1 MFVVLWLGL
10 HRGSGGS
17 GPWNRSEVR
26 SFRGFEVSRSGV
38 GVEAW
43 VWGPD
48 LGVEVE
54 YVSLLRP
61 SSSFSA
67 RACSSDL
74 SVGYHGG
81 SSGEVIVSGRAVQIH
96 FGFSDVEAR
105 ETKDLWLCHRGS
117 SFCGGMFGSSQ
128 LQGLDLG
135 HALDCSLWSGAGCV
149 RLFSFR
155 CGGVALLGESSSS
168 IKTRHW
174 LACMLDLG
182 VYYLIV
188 LAAA

>member
-54 YVSLLRP
+54 SVSLLRP

-67 RACSSDL
+67 RVCSSGGPVPICQLDITVVRLVKSSFPAGQCRSTSGSPMWRRVRPRICGFVIVGPRSVAACSVL
-74 SVGYHGG
+74 
-81 SSGEVIVSGRAVQIH
+81 A
-96 FGFSDVEAR
+96 
-105 ETKDLWLCHRGS
+105 
-117 SFCGGMFGSSQ
+117 
-128 LQGLDLG
+128 
-135 HALDCSLWSGAGCV
+135 
-149 RLFSFR
+149 SFR
-155 CGGVALLGESSSS
+155 G
-168 IKTRHW
+168 
-174 LACMLDLG
+174 
-182 VYYLIV
+182 LI
-188 LAAA
+188 